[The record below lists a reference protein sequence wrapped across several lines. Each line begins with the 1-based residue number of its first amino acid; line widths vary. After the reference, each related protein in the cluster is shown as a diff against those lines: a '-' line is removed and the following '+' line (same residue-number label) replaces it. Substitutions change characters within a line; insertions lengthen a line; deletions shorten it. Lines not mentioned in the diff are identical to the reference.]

1 MRALLRAGSSTALL
15 LAMMVLASLVLW
27 LGVPVGCLYIA
38 SQVQV
43 ATDSLGLALL
53 AGAGGV
59 AASIALIVW
68 LLGWLSHLHVEAQAA
83 RGRESH
89 GQVALEAVMAISAG
103 IALVAFVIWFLF
115 LSGSSPIP
123 ITNPE

>member
-1 MRALLRAGSSTALL
+1 
-15 LAMMVLASLVLW
+15 MMVLASLVLW
-27 LGVPVGCLYIA
+27 LGVPVGWLYVA

-53 AGAGGV
+53 AAAGGV

-68 LLGWLSHLHVEAQAA
+68 LLGWLSRMHVEAQAA

-89 GQVALEAVMAISAG
+89 GQVALEAIMAISAG
-103 IALVAFVIWFLF
+103 IALVSFVIWFLF
-115 LSGSSPIP
+115 LAGSSPIP